1 MSTLALPLLAVAAI
15 LIAAGTVGYGV
26 AGALAPRGRAWLAER
41 LAWGFAAGVAL
52 VAGSVALAFSLHA
65 APGWLP
71 FLILATLVV
80 LPAGFLRIRERAAV
94 LPAPRLS
101 PVSAL
106 LLAILLVGV
115 ALYALKALTEP
126 MWANDYVAI
135 WGFKG
140 KTFFFERRVA
150 DRLFRWLS
158 LSFSHP
164 EYPVG
169 LPFLYAGVAFLLGRW
184 DDHAMALLFPFV
196 QMATL
201 LALFGWLR
209 RRGASREL
217 ALGAAVLLSLFEPL
231 YRAFTTGMAE
241 VPLSF
246 GLLLLGTSV
255 CDRLDRPDRGASR
268 RVALASVVCTATK
281 NEGLYFVAVALALAA
296 AFSLSRKGFAARAAA
311 MLALPAALVVA
322 AHRLIRGSL
331 PLRDFDFSLLAR
343 PGVLAPRVTESVATA
358 MAETPVAAWVGVA
371 ALAVLLLAGRDSTP
385 GNRLLALA
393 ACGLAAYL
401 FLPALAVEGPAWLV
415 ETAFFRTVATLAPL
429 VAAGAA
435 ARLIPL
441 WPEPVAFSPDGS
453 SGSGPGPATSVAS
466 PGRPIP
472 STLES

>member
-1 MSTLALPLLAVAAI
+1 VSTLALPLLAVTAI

-26 AGALAPRGRAWLAER
+26 AGALVPRGRVWLAER
-41 LAWGFAAGVAL
+41 LAWGFATGLAFVG
-52 VAGSVALAFSLHA
+52 GSVALAFSLHA

-71 FLILATLVV
+71 FLVLATLVV
-80 LPAGFLRIRERAAV
+80 LPAGLLRIRERAAV
-94 LPAPRLS
+94 LPVPRLS
-101 PVSAL
+101 PVSTL
-106 LLAILLVGV
+106 LLAIVLVGV
-115 ALYALKALTEP
+115 ALYLLKALTEP

-140 KTFFFERRVA
+140 KTFYFERRVPE
-150 DRLFRWLS
+150 RLFRWLS

-169 LPFLYAGVAFLLGRW
+169 LPFLYAGIAFLLGRW
-184 DDHAMALLFPFV
+184 DDHAMAVLFPFL
-196 QMATL
+196 QTATL

-209 RRGASREL
+209 RRGATREL
-217 ALGAAVLLSLFEPL
+217 ALGAAALLSFFEPL

-255 CDRLDRPDRGASR
+255 CDRLDRTDPGASR
-268 RVALASVVCTATK
+268 RIALASVVCTATK
-281 NEGLYFVAVALALAA
+281 NEGLYFVAVALVLATV
-296 AFSLSRKGFAARAAA
+296 FSSARKGFAARAAA

-322 AHRLIRGSL
+322 AHRLIRGSQ

-343 PGVLAPRVTESVATA
+343 WGVLAPRVKESIATA
-358 MAETPVAAWVGVA
+358 VAETPVAAWIGVA

-393 ACGLAAYL
+393 ACGVAAYL
-401 FLPALAVEGPAWLV
+401 FLPALAVREPAWLV
-415 ETAFFRTVATLAPL
+415 GTAFFRTVAALAPL

-441 WPEPVAFSPDGS
+441 WPEPAAFSPDGS
-453 SGSGPGPATSVAS
+453 TGSAQGPAAS
-466 PGRPIP
+466 AANPGRPTL
-472 STLES
+472 STRES

>member
-1 MSTLALPLLAVAAI
+1 MSNFALPLSAVAAI
-15 LIAAGTVGYGV
+15 LIAAGVVGYGV
-26 AGALAPRGRAWLAER
+26 AGALVRRGRLWLPER
-41 LAWGFAAGVAL
+41 LAWGFAAGLAL
-52 VAGSVALAFSLHA
+52 VGGSVALAFSLHA

-80 LPAGFLRIRERAAV
+80 LPARFLRIRERAA
-94 LPAPRLS
+94 LPPVPRLTS
-101 PVSAL
+101 VSAL
-106 LLAILLVGV
+106 LLAIVVVGV

-140 KTFFFERRVA
+140 KTFYFERRVPE
-150 DRLFRWLS
+150 RIFRWLS

-184 DDHAMALLFPFV
+184 DDHAMALLFPFL
-196 QMATL
+196 QTATL

-217 ALGAAVLLSLFEPL
+217 ALGAAALLSFFEPL

-255 CDRLDRPDRGASR
+255 CDRLDRTDRGASR

-281 NEGLYFVAVALALAA
+281 NEGLYFVAVALVLAA
-296 AFSLSRKGFAARAAA
+296 LFSLARKGFAARAAA
-311 MLALPAALVVA
+311 MLGLPAAVVVA
-322 AHRLIRGSL
+322 AHRMIRGSL

-343 PGVLAPRVTESVATA
+343 PGVLAPRVKESVATA
-358 MAETPVAAWVGVA
+358 MAETPVAAWIGIA
-371 ALAVLLLAGRDSTP
+371 ALAVVLLAGRDSTP

-393 ACGLAAYL
+393 AWGVAAYL
-401 FLPALAVEGPAWLV
+401 FLPALAVEGPAWQV
-415 ETAFFRTVATLAPL
+415 GTAFFRTVAALAPL

-441 WPEPVAFSPDGS
+441 WPEPASFFLDGS
-453 SGSGPGPATSVAS
+453 TESAPDPAASAAS
-466 PGRPIP
+466 PGRPTL
-472 STLES
+472 STRES